1 MNILIAYATV
11 EGQTRKIAAT
21 ASEFFESRGWHV
33 ALQNTFGMMEFTLD
47 RPDAA
52 LLLAP
57 VHAGRYP
64 TAFAHFVHQEAEW
77 LNSIPSAFV
86 SVSLSIVSDI
96 AEERQEGEDYPTG
109 LLAETGWQPVAI
121 HHAAGALRLTEYD
134 FFKRWMVKRI
144 ARKLPSKQKDGDREF
159 TDWAAL
165 DLFLAEFANEVGRR
179 HAKVLAKADAGN

>member
-11 EGQTRKIAAT
+11 EGQTRKIASVA
-21 ASEFFESRGWHV
+21 AEFFENRGWQV
-33 ALQNTFGMMEFTLD
+33 ALQNTAGMMEFILN

-64 TAFAHFVHQEAEW
+64 TPFTHFVRQEAEW

-86 SVSLSIVSDI
+86 SVSLSIASDV

-109 LLAETGWQPVAI
+109 LLAETGWQPLAI
-121 HHAAGALRLTEYD
+121 HNAGGALRLAEYD
-134 FFKRWMVKRI
+134 FFKRWMVRRL
-144 ARKLPSKQKDGDREF
+144 ARNAPDASTAGGKGDREF

-165 DLFLAEFANEVGRR
+165 ELFCSEFANEIGRR
-179 HAKVLAKADAGN
+179 RA